1 MSKSLNFWALP
12 AQDVAI
18 QGSRWVGYSPLN
30 NSSITPLEFTIS
42 ELEDFVDLN
51 QSYLTFDMRLPTG
64 ANNAG
69 LYADGQ
75 VTAAEANQ
83 SGDDYT
89 KYVYL
94 VNNVAHTM
102 IQQFDMR
109 LNGTLMTKQ
118 TGMYAYRAF
127 GETLLNYTPSEGE
140 TLLAPQGWVNYLN
153 VNASLQATNA
163 VNDDR
168 PVNAGMF
175 ATGET
180 NPLKVLTSKFLG
192 NGWVRLIMK
201 PHLEAFHTGSVLVP
215 GIEIKLRITFN
226 SPEFFCFGT
235 RMAGKKYPTLG
246 PNDIQA
252 KFYLCRLTLNPT
264 TYTAL
269 TKRRHNKGMWG
280 RYPTV
285 YMDVRTFTF
294 DGDSTMFKKTDL
306 FQGRVPDRL
315 MVGLLDSRAY
325 NGNLD
330 HYPFAF
336 QKFGVTRIRQIIR
349 GEEYPY
355 ETLELNQNDN
365 KKDLWGYHRFLQASG
380 ALGKHQESML
390 KPGDWGHTK
399 NCTLYL
405 FNNVAGG
412 DADSPLRNPQQQ
424 GDVTLEINFGANPG
438 QNLTVVVWGEFESVM
453 DISGMGVVNYDV

>member
-64 ANNAG
+64 ANNDG

-109 LNGTLMTKQ
+109 LN
-118 TGMYAYRAF
+118 
-127 GETLLNYTPSEGE
+127 
-140 TLLAPQGWVNYLN
+140 GWVNYLN

-201 PHLEAFHTGSVLVP
+201 PHLEAFHTGTVLVP

-306 FQGRVPDRL
+306 FQGRVPDRV
-315 MVGLLDSRAY
+315 M
-325 NGNLD
+325 
-330 HYPFAF
+330 
-336 QKFGVTRIRQIIR
+336 FGVTRIRQIIR

-453 DISGMGVVNYDV
+453 DISGTGVVNYDV

>member
-1 MSKSLNFWALP
+1 MGAAWWLDFQSRVTTTNNHGLRTVPSVDETDKTQATSTNNPQTTLTFIMSKSLNFWALP

-127 GETLLNYTPSEGE
+127 GETLLNYTPTEGE

-180 NPLKVLTSKFLG
+180 NPLKVLTSKFFG
-192 NGWVRLIMK
+192 ERMGAAD
-201 PHLEAFHTGSVLVP
+201 HETAFGSFSY
-215 GIEIKLRITFN
+215 RN
-226 SPEFFCFGT
+226 
-235 RMAGKKYPTLG
+235 
-246 PNDIQA
+246 
-252 KFYLCRLTLNPT
+252 
-264 TYTAL
+264 
-269 TKRRHNKGMWG
+269 
-280 RYPTV
+280 
-285 YMDVRTFTF
+285 
-294 DGDSTMFKKTDL
+294 
-306 FQGRVPDRL
+306 RV
-315 MVGLLDSRAY
+315 SSWY
-325 NGNLD
+325 
-330 HYPFAF
+330 
-336 QKFGVTRIRQIIR
+336 
-349 GEEYPY
+349 
-355 ETLELNQNDN
+355 
-365 KKDLWGYHRFLQASG
+365 
-380 ALGKHQESML
+380 
-390 KPGDWGHTK
+390 
-399 NCTLYL
+399 
-405 FNNVAGG
+405 
-412 DADSPLRNPQQQ
+412 
-424 GDVTLEINFGANPG
+424 
-438 QNLTVVVWGEFESVM
+438 
-453 DISGMGVVNYDV
+453 